1 MAKPEYVPSGKFTCP
16 ASRHAYKIGA
26 SLVKG
31 QKYPMIQESQQHCG
45 DSIIATVLALW
56 DAREEIDRLKSELAE
71 RKYAS

>member
-1 MAKPEYVPSGKFTCP
+1 MKKIEYLPNGKFTCP

-26 SLVKG
+26 AIVKG
-31 QKYPMIQESQQHCG
+31 RRYPMIQESPEHCG